1 MNAEFRT
8 HSTKERE
15 ELKGHFAKYMDKIHF
30 LEPQNKILLT
40 DPHCLRLLTSVIHD
54 SARRAQWERKS
65 TAPESQGARARYLL
79 EPGRRKCDQ
88 SAPALASQG
97 FLLSRT
103 LPNSCDGVRHTGR
116 GRKSEYAKSF
126 DVEVATASPHVL
138 QEKVAFN
145 WKEDRREPGRGRAVV
160 AEGISSGQVRRT
172 PALVGRCLVGLVV
185 HRSSEASQAHCAG
198 SVVGRVPPRRAE

>member
-1 MNAEFRT
+1 M
-8 HSTKERE
+8 
-15 ELKGHFAKYMDKIHF
+15 
-30 LEPQNKILLT
+30 
-40 DPHCLRLLTSVIHD
+40 IHD

-88 SAPALASQG
+88 IAPALASKG
-97 FLLSRT
+97 FLFSRT
-103 LPNSCDGVRHTGR
+103 LPNSRDGVRHSSGR
-116 GRKSEYAKSF
+116 GRNSEYAKSF
-126 DVEVATASPHVL
+126 GVEVATASPHVL

-160 AEGISSGQVRRT
+160 AEGISSQQVRRT
-172 PALVGRCLVGLVV
+172 PALLGRCLVGLVV